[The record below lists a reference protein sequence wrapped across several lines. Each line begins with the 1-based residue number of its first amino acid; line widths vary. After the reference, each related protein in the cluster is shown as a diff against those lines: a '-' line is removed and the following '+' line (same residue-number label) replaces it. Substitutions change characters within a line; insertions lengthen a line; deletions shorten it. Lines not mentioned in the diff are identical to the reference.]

1 MKDPPKSGDG
11 ESRDLG
17 EKRMAILEEI
27 SKAIEDGKIRL
38 VRDLVAQAADEGFS
52 ARDILNEGM
61 LNGLKSVGRRYFRN
75 QTMVSDV
82 LVSARAINAALET
95 LKPLLISPDEPPIGR
110 CCIGSVRGDL
120 HDVGKNIVRVML
132 ESRNIEVIDLGV
144 DVAPENFLRAVTED
158 GCDLVCCSAL
168 LTATMPEME
177 RVIETLREAGVRERV
192 VVMVGGVPVTE
203 EYCRRIGADI
213 YTADGFVAAEKA
225 EEALREMRRR
235 TESGELV
242 RKEEKAMMD
251 LKALAKECGFTVAEE
266 LNPQTLKF
274 LPEVRE
280 MCAADRCRHYDK
292 SWACPPACGTLEQWQ
307 EKASRFSKGILLQT
321 VGEIEDSYD
330 FEAMME
336 INARNA
342 ENFARFADQV
352 LDAGLDC
359 LPMSVGACTRCKEC
373 TYPDAPCR
381 FPDRMF
387 SSMEA
392 CGLMVNQVCTD
403 NGVPYNYGPGR
414 MAYTSCLLYNEN

>member
-1 MKDPPKSGDG
+1 
-11 ESRDLG
+11 
-17 EKRMAILEEI
+17 MATLEEI
-27 SKAIEDGKIRL
+27 SKAIEDGKIRRVREL
-38 VRDLVAQAADEGFS
+38 VTQAAEEGCS
-52 ARDILNEGM
+52 ANDILNEGM
-61 LNGLKSVGRRYFRN
+61 LNGLKAVGRRYFRN

-82 LVSARAINAALET
+82 LVSARAINAGLET
-95 LKPLLISPDEPPIGR
+95 LKPMLLPADEPPIGKA
-110 CCIGSVRGDL
+110 CIGSVRGDL
-120 HDVGKNIVRVML
+120 HDIGKNVVRMML
-132 ESRNIEVIDLGV
+132 ESRNIEIVDLGV
-144 DVAPENFLRAVTED
+144 DVAPETFVRAVTED

-177 RVIETLREAGVRERV
+177 RVIDALRDAGVRDRV
-192 VVMVGGVPVTE
+192 VVMLGGVPVTE
-203 EYCRRIGADI
+203 DYCRRIGADI
-213 YTADGFVAAEKA
+213 YTADGFAAAEKA
-225 EEALREMRRR
+225 EEALRELRRR
-235 TESGELV
+235 LESGEEI
-242 RKEEKAMMD
+242 RKEKTTMMD
-251 LKALAKECGFTVAEE
+251 LKALAKECGFSVAED
-266 LNPQTLKF
+266 LNPKTLKF

-280 MCAADRCRHYDK
+280 MCAADRCRHYNK
-292 SWACPPACGTLEQWQ
+292 SWACPPACGTLEEWQ
-307 EKASRFSKGILLQT
+307 AKASRFTKGILMQT

-330 FEAMME
+330 FEGMME

-359 LPMSVGACTRCKEC
+359 LPMSVGVCMRCEKC

-414 MAYTSCLLYNEN
+414 MAYTSCLLYNES